1 MKPAI
6 FALIAGLLPLAAMAQ
21 TQISTEYV
29 YIHAT
34 NPKSAAAYMVIRNDG
49 GQTCTLMGVSTP
61 AAARAELH
69 STRDEGGVM
78 KMVAIGPVDIGPGES
93 LALAPGWDHLML
105 MGLTAPLKDGDQVEL
120 VLDMG
125 DCGLVQVQ
133 APVDNA
139 R

>member
-6 FALIAGLLPLAAMAQ
+6 FVLIAGLLPLAAMAQ

-34 NPKSAAAYMVIRNDG
+34 NPKSAAAYMLIRNDSA
-49 GQTCTLMGVSTP
+49 QTCTLMGVSTP

-69 STRDEGGVM
+69 RTRDEGGVM
-78 KMVAIGPVDIGPGES
+78 RMISPGPVVLGPDES
-93 LALAPGWDHLML
+93 LVLAPGWDHLML

-125 DCGLVQVQ
+125 DCGLVQVL